1 MDKLTGS
8 ANSDL
13 DAGASLDPG
22 LQQLSQQ
29 ATRQGQAA
37 RGLGYGP
44 GDAMQ
49 ESMAMTQFGN
59 QLRQQRQQNA
69 MGVGDWATRLFT
81 APAMSL
87 LQSTGPTIIP
97 GGQNYDV
104 FNTAYNAQASAD
116 IANQNARVAML
127 NGFQSAD

>member
-1 MDKLTGS
+1 MDSLVS
-8 ANSDL
+8 NANSEL
-13 DAGASLDPG
+13 NAGADLDPG
-22 LQQLSQQ
+22 LARVSQQ
-29 ATRQGQAA
+29 ATRAAQAA
-37 RGLGYGP
+37 RGLGNGP

-69 MGVGDWATRLFT
+69 AGVADLGTRLFT

-87 LQSTGPTIIP
+87 LGSAAPSIIP
-97 GGQNYDV
+97 GSQSYDV
-104 FNTAYNAQASAD
+104 FNTAYNAKASAD
-116 IANQNARVAML
+116 IANQNANVAML